1 MRSITIIE
9 NSSKAMRS
17 KGRAGHKSLINR
29 RSFLIIV
36 YFAIFTVFI
45 GCNKDD
51 IQSRIIG
58 KWERQN
64 TEVSGV
70 YGIIITKDTYQR
82 IDEDGE
88 NPVCSAKI
96 KRSDIEISCES
107 STGINTSKYLWSV
120 QDDSILVLGF
130 GRVYHRVDK
139 FSWEE
144 DL

>member
-29 RSFLIIV
+29 RNFLIIV
-36 YFAIFTVFI
+36 YFAIFSVFI

-64 TEVSGV
+64 TEISGV

-88 NPVCSAKI
+88 SPVCSAKI
-96 KRSDIEISCES
+96 TRSNIEITCES
-107 STGINTSKYLWSV
+107 STGISTSKYLWSV

-130 GRVYHRVDK
+130 GRVYQRVDK